1 MRLPMVQLGCSSCR
15 MRLLLLL
22 GCLLVHL
29 RAGVTSSMALDF
41 PGTVSCHTD
50 KMLIGFPR
58 ELGSIFWQVL
68 VVDAS
73 GAELVDCDYR
83 VDHEKMIL
91 TAPYVNCTRL
101 EHDKHQLRMILL
113 LKETIARDKNVTYS
127 IGCAALQA
135 DEVVP
140 TVFTST
146 TNCTKDFMAVV
157 FPRLI
162 PSFADEHMTT
172 ESQMTWI
179 ISIDDGTRMHR
190 LTLQQAMQQG
200 YTFLADSDNLIFQA
214 SFGATG
220 VTSYTQDNQMLYTVA
235 LKLSYG
241 PPNRQL
247 TVESRMICAPGPAT
261 CNSTHMTVAIPAFP
275 GILTAVSM
283 ENRNIPLNQL
293 QANEI
298 ALDTQKG
305 VKLHINRRILKS
317 RLDESCLRLKS
328 YLTSLKLTFNFNGET
343 VSMVTYP
350 ECRCDQHAPIAA
362 VCTQEGYM
370 DFEVHSDMTKPA
382 LDLDSIK
389 LRDPACKPAFKSS
402 SEDLVRFHV
411 PLNSCGTRHRFE
423 GERTTYE
430 NEVHALWANLPPHRI
445 SRDSELRLTVVCMYS
460 NGDAALNV
468 RMSSLPPPV
477 SSINQGP
484 LSLIL
489 LIYPDNSYLE
499 PYRDDQNPI
508 VKHLQQPIFLEV
520 QVLNRNDPNIK
531 LVLDDCWAT
540 TLQDPRS
547 LPRWNIVV
555 DGCDYELDNYRT
567 VFHPVGLA
575 VSYPNYRQ
583 RFEVKAF
590 AFVSGDKALT
600 SLVYFHCSAL
610 LCDRLQPDSP
620 LCSTRC
626 PRSARNKRDVVMQA
640 ENSGVASLPSPVVLL
655 ADEWP
660 SIQGREQIEETWTAV
675 ATAATVVIL
684 GLMAAVLVL
693 VGLLKCRT
701 KAVMRKKS
709 RERAEQKE
717 MRHLKYIQIK
727 SGEKQEMMQRG
738 EELPLKEE
746 LCL

>member
-1 MRLPMVQLGCSSCR
+1 MCLPVLWPSCSSCS
-15 MRLLLLL
+15 MWLLLLL
-22 GCLLVHL
+22 GCSMGPL
-29 RAGVTSSMALDF
+29 RAGVASSMVLDF
-41 PGTVSCHTD
+41 PGKVSCQTD
-50 KMLIGFPR
+50 KMLLEFPR
-58 ELGSIFWQVL
+58 ELGDIYWQAL

-73 GAELVDCDYR
+73 GAELVDCDYV
-83 VDHEKMIL
+83 VDHERLIL

-101 EHDKHQLRMILL
+101 EYDKHQLRINLL
-113 LKETIARDKNVTYS
+113 LNETTARDKNITYS
-127 IGCAALQA
+127 IGCDALQA
-135 DEVVP
+135 DEVIP
-140 TVFTST
+140 TIFTST

-162 PSFADEHMTT
+162 PSFADEHMVT

-179 ISIDDGTRMHR
+179 ISIDDGTRTHR
-190 LTLQQAMQQG
+190 LSLREAMQQG
-200 YTFLADSDNLIFQA
+200 YTFLADSNNLIFQA

-220 VTSYTQDNQMLYTVA
+220 VTTYKQDNQVLYMVA

-241 PPNRQL
+241 PPNQQL

-275 GILTAVSM
+275 GILTAVSL
-283 ENRNIPLNQL
+283 ENKNIPLNQL
-293 QANEI
+293 QANGI

-317 RLDESCLRLKS
+317 RMYEVNCLGLWS
-328 YLTSLKLTFNFNGET
+328 YLASLKLTFNFHGEMI
-343 VSMVTYP
+343 SMVTYP
-350 ECRCDQHAPIAA
+350 ACACDQPAPIAA
-362 VCTQEGYM
+362 VCTQDGYM

-382 LDLDSIK
+382 LDLDTLR
-389 LRDPACKPAFKSS
+389 LRDPTCKPVFKSPM
-402 SEDLVRFHV
+402 EDVVQFHV
-411 PLNSCGTRHRFE
+411 PLNSCGTRRRFE
-423 GERTTYE
+423 GERTLYE
-430 NEVHALWANLPPHRI
+430 NEVHALWANLLPRRI

-468 RMSSLPPPV
+468 RISSLPPPV

-489 LIYPDNSYLE
+489 LIYPDDDYLE
-499 PYRDDQNPI
+499 PYRDDQYPI

-567 VFHPVGLA
+567 IFHPVGLA

-583 RFEVKAF
+583 RLEVKTF

-626 PRSARNKRDVVMQA
+626 PWSARNKRDVSVTQV
-640 ENSGVASLPSPVVLL
+640 ENSGVASLPGPVILV
-655 ADEWP
+655 AEEWP
-660 SIQGREQIEETWTAV
+660 SLQEESLLREETWTTV
-675 ATAATVVIL
+675 GTAATVIL
-684 GLMAAVLVL
+684 GLMATALVAAA
-693 VGLLKCRT
+693 LLKNL
-701 KAVMRKKS
+701 KAKSVM
-709 RERAEQKE
+709 AN
-717 MRHLKYIQIK
+717 
-727 SGEKQEMMQRG
+727 
-738 EELPLKEE
+738 
-746 LCL
+746 